1 MIDWTEPMIS
11 NGGKRFSLQH
21 FEYKPKVNFK
31 RGYYVGSSDA
41 GLNQG
46 LETLR
51 DLWLKVQSSRDRD
64 AIYEYLTAAYELVL
78 CWKIEDQHV
87 QRAKRALKI
96 NGLAPPVNDPE
107 PFAAVIAASVSPKK
121 LDRRQL
127 SKYARVLRF
136 AARLN
141 CHPRD
146 FKRLVKYRYGGL
158 NACAARL
165 NRRLNRQ

>member
-1 MIDWTEPMIS
+1 MIS
-11 NGGKRFSLQH
+11 NGGRRFSLQH

-31 RGYYVGSSDA
+31 RGHYLGKSDA
-41 GLNQG
+41 ALNQE

-51 DLWLKVQSSRDRD
+51 DLWLRVQSSRDRD
-64 AIYEYLTAAYELVL
+64 AIYEYLTAAYETVL

-96 NGLAPPVNDPE
+96 NGLAPPVNPE
-107 PFAAVIAASVSPKK
+107 PFAAVIAASVAPKK

-141 CHPRD
+141 CHPKD
-146 FKRLVKYRYGGL
+146 LKRLVKYRCGGL
-158 NACAARL
+158 NACAARF
-165 NRRLNRQ
+165 NRRLKRQWR

>member
-1 MIDWTEPMIS
+1 MIDWTKPMRPS
-11 NGGKRFSLQH
+11 GGKRFSFQP

-31 RGYYVGSSDA
+31 RSHYVGSSDA
-41 GLNQG
+41 ALNQE

-51 DLWLKVQSSRDRD
+51 DLWLRVQSSRDRD

-78 CWKIEDQHV
+78 CWKIEDQQV

-107 PFAAVIAASVSPKK
+107 PFAAVIAASVSPEK
-121 LDRRQL
+121 LDRRQV
-127 SKYARVLRF
+127 SKYSRVLRF

-146 FKRLVKYRYGGL
+146 FKRLVKYRCGGL
-158 NACAARL
+158 NACAARF
-165 NRRLNRQ
+165 NRCLKRQ

>member
-1 MIDWTEPMIS
+1 MIA

-21 FEYKPKVNFK
+21 FEYKPKVNFR
-31 RGYYVGSSDA
+31 RGHYVGMSDA
-41 GLNQG
+41 ALNQE

-51 DLWLKVQSSRDRD
+51 DLWLRVQSSRPRG
-64 AIYEYLTAAYELVL
+64 AVYEYLTAAYEIVL
-78 CWKIEDQHV
+78 CWKIEDQQV

-127 SKYARVLRF
+127 SKYSRALRY
-136 AARLN
+136 AASCDCR
-141 CHPRD
+141 P
-146 FKRLVKYRYGGL
+146 KRLKRFIKDRGGL
-158 NACAARL
+158 NSCAAMFGRPRA
-165 NRRLNRQ
+165 ND